1 MATVADIHFER
12 AILVARLEGGAA
24 DLHLVSAESGERVDF
39 EKADGEYRL
48 NVTCVP
54 TRRSLPDGRW
64 LLDGAEVSP
73 AVLARADSLSR
84 DFPYDSGRRAWS
96 VRFSAA
102 DAPARAGS
110 PARADSP
117 AQKGSPAA
125 APTSTLALDVS
136 RRRLAPPTLKSL
148 ATALSRHVIGAAFAL
163 MRPIARIGRD
173 RSRARVLFFKQN
185 GTAPG
190 ANLAALERRM
200 EERNLKE
207 SFAVTERFRD
217 TLSGS
222 QSPIEWLGDLWAIAR
237 SDYIFIDD
245 YAPVFGCITLAP
257 DAVLTQVWHAGVGF
271 KALGYARFGLPGG
284 PDPDRS
290 PYRAATW
297 AIVGSSGLRDTYA
310 EVFGI
315 ERSAV
320 LACGLPRLDHFL
332 DEGLSASKRDG
343 VLARNPVLR
352 GRRVILF
359 APTFRGTGQRDACY
373 PEEFLDAGLLGQIAD
388 LCERCG
394 SIFAIKMH
402 PYVKAAPEIPAALA
416 ERITDVSAESIDD
429 LYHAADVLVTDYSSC
444 YYDYRLLG
452 RPIVFYTPD
461 REAYESGHGVQ
472 RPVRDYAPGPVCDS
486 SGEFVR
492 ALEETLGREVAGA
505 SGEDAGAGRPSRR
518 PSGRPPVEAGHCPER
533 PVEAERGTGTPT
545 DVERRTV
552 VPAGSGCGR
561 EVPAELDRCSE
572 RDGTASDRV
581 IDAVLFGNFADGVL
595 DS

>member
-1 MATVADIHFER
+1 MATVTDIHFER
-12 AILVARLEGGAA
+12 AILVARLEGDAG

-39 EKADGEYRL
+39 EKADGAWRL

-64 LLDGAEVSP
+64 LLGDAEVSP
-73 AVLARADSLSR
+73 DVLARADSLSR

-96 VRFSAA
+96 VRVSAA
-102 DAPARAGS
+102 DS

-125 APTSTLALDVS
+125 APTPTLALDVS
-136 RRRLAPPTLKSL
+136 RRRLAPPTAKSL
-148 ATALSRHVIGAAFAL
+148 ATALSRHVIGAVFAL
-163 MRPIARIGRD
+163 MKPIARIGRG
-173 RSRARVLFFKQN
+173 RSRARILFFKQN
-185 GTAPG
+185 GRTPG

-200 EERNLKE
+200 VERGLAGE
-207 SFAVTERFRD
+207 RFAIAERFRD

-222 QSPIEWLGDLWAIAR
+222 QSPIAWLGDLWAIAR
-237 SDYIFIDD
+237 SNYIFIDD

-257 DAVLTQVWHAGVGF
+257 DTTLTQVWHAGVGF

-373 PEEFLDAGLLGQIAD
+373 PEEFLDEGLLGQIAD
-388 LCERCG
+388 LCERTG

-461 REAYESGHGVQ
+461 REDYESGHGVQ

-492 ALEETLGREVAGA
+492 ALEEALGCDPA
-505 SGEDAGAGRPSRR
+505 
-518 PSGRPPVEAGHCPER
+518 
-533 PVEAERGTGTPT
+533 EAERGTGTPT

-552 VPAGSGCGR
+552 VPAGSGCGQAVSP
-561 EVPAELDRCSE
+561 EVDRCSE
-572 RDGTASDRV
+572 RDGTAADRV
-581 IDAVLFGNFADGVL
+581 IDAVLFGDFADGVL